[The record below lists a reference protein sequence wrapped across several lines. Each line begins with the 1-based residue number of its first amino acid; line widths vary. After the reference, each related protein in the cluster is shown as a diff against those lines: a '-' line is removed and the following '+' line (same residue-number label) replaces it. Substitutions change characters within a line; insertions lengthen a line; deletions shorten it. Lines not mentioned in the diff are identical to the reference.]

1 MKSSARLRRLLA
13 RSAALLL
20 AVASARAVEFRVLGW
35 SADDYSLRFDQ
46 GISTT
51 AVQVETDRLSPGY
64 DASGVESVA
73 LYRTIETADG
83 KPGRQIACEIAV
95 PPGLKQG
102 IIILVPAVPVSSW
115 IKPPLADPAAAH
127 MRVPPTY
134 HYYWI
139 DDSIEV
145 RPPGTIEFRNLQRL
159 PVALRI
165 GDRDLEVPSQG
176 KAQTP
181 IVPGVKRLSFRAATF
196 IDGQWR
202 VFASSTLP
210 TRGPDRILVIFRDVD
225 ETQRTGPTDTGIRMV
240 RLYETTPPPAPPTTA
255 TDN

>member
-1 MKSSARLRRLLA
+1 MKSDAPLRRLLVFFGA
-13 RSAALLL
+13 SLLL
-20 AVASARAVEFRVLGW
+20 VAPALAVEFRVLGW
-35 SADDYSLRFDQ
+35 SADDHSLRFDQ
-46 GISTT
+46 GRSTT
-51 AVQVETDRLSPGY
+51 DVRVETDRLSLVY
-64 DASGVESVA
+64 EASGA
-73 LYRTIETADG
+73 GTITLYRPIVTADG
-83 KPGRQIACEIAV
+83 EPGRQIACEMAV
-95 PPGLKQG
+95 PAELRQG
-102 IIILVPAVPVSSW
+102 IVILVPAVPVSSW
-115 IKPPLADPAAAH
+115 IKSPMADPAAAH

-165 GDRDLEVPSQG
+165 GDREFEVPSQG

-181 IVPGVKRLSFRAATF
+181 IVPGVKRLGFRAATL
-196 IDGQWR
+196 IDGKWR

-225 ETQRTGPTDTGIRMV
+225 ETQRTGPADTGIRMV
-240 RLYETTPPPAPPTTA
+240 RLYEATPPPAPKTA
-255 TDN
+255 TNN

>member
-1 MKSSARLRRLLA
+1 MKSSATLRGLV
-13 RSAALLL
+13 ALCGVLSFL
-20 AVASARAVEFRVLGW
+20 SSEARAVEFRVLGW
-35 SADDYSLRFDQ
+35 SADDPSLRFDQ
-46 GISTT
+46 DRSTIDLRI
-51 AVQVETDRLSPGY
+51 ETDRLSQAYAVPG
-64 DASGVESVA
+64 AETVV
-73 LYRTIETADG
+73 LYRPITNADG
-83 KPGRQIACEIAV
+83 KPDRQIACEIAV
-95 PPGLKQG
+95 PPGLEQG
-102 IIILVPAVPVSSW
+102 IVILAPAAPVSSW

-134 HYYWI
+134 QYYWI
-139 DDSIEV
+139 DDSV
-145 RPPGTIEFRNLQRL
+145 DARPPGTIEFRNLQRH

-240 RLYETTPPPAPPTTA
+240 RLYETTPAPQAVAATA
-255 TDN
+255 N